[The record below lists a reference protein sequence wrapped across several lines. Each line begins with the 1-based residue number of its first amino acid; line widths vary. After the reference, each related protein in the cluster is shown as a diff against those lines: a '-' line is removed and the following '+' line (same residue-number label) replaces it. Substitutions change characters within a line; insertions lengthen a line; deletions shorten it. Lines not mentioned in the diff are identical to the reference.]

1 MDNATKR
8 ELRQRQSE
16 PGETMPLMV
25 RTITRLLLPFVL
37 VFGFYITS
45 YGHLTPGGGF
55 QGGMILVGAVVSFYL
70 AYGYIFLRR
79 FDHDD
84 LDLAEHA
91 SMLLFLLVGLLGSFS
106 GDGFLGNFLRG
117 GQPSSLPSGGTIPLL
132 NFTVAFKV
140 ASGTLIVILILLEAL
155 KKGEE

>member
-1 MDNATKR
+1 MNDITRR
-8 ELRQRQSE
+8 EIRQRRSE
-16 PGETMPLMV
+16 TGETMPLMV
-25 RTITRLLLPFVL
+25 RTLIRLLLPFVL
-37 VFGFYITS
+37 IFGFYITS

-70 AYGYIFLRR
+70 AYGYLFLRR
-79 FDHDD
+79 FNHED

-91 SMLLFLLVGLLGSFS
+91 GMLVFLLIGLLGSFS
-106 GDGFLGNFLRG
+106 GDGFLGNFLPAGR
-117 GQPSSLPSGGTIPLL
+117 PSSLPSGGTIPLL

-140 ASGTLIVILILLEAL
+140 ASGTLIVIVILLESL